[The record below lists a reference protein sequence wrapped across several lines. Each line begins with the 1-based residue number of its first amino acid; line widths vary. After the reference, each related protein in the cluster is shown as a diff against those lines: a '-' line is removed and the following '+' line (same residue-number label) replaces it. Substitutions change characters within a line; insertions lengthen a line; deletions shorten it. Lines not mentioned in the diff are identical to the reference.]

1 MKKAFYIVFLYFV
14 YSCSSESVPE
24 GAFLGG
30 QIINPS
36 SKTVSIYKNNKLLDS
51 IVLGAN
57 NRFERRYDSLD
68 YGIFKFEHLPESQT
82 LLIEKGDSIWFRTNT
97 TDFNSSLVFSGRGS
111 AKNNFLMEIYLSLQ
125 KESSFLASKYSNKSS
140 DFGKIIDSLLQEK
153 RENWIK
159 FDSINQ
165 LSPEAKII
173 SQASYVYPYAT
184 RKERYALIRGRNIT
198 LDQDSLYYNFR
209 KYLNFGEENL
219 AYFEPYITY
228 MLNFLNQEALVDGE
242 NFFQAKQ
249 TTEFNIRRLALIDQ
263 LIPTENLRNN
273 LSRTVAYEELINF
286 KNFKQHDQFLKYY
299 VTVNSSP
306 EYELEIIS
314 LQASLMKMQ
323 ANQSLPEIML
333 EDTEF
338 QNASSVALL
347 KGQKTVLYF
356 WSQTQMNHYKRTQER
371 VKQYKNEF
379 PEFRFVGICIQSYN
393 KLVRDYQKV
402 MEINPKNQFAFV
414 DFENARKKW
423 VLTLLNKGIVI
434 DEKGVIL
441 EGFGNFYSPNFK
453 EILEKNHR

>member
-1 MKKAFYIVFLYFV
+1 MKKAFYIVLLYFV
-14 YSCSSESVPE
+14 YACSSESVPE

-140 DFGKIIDSLLQEK
+140 DFGEIIDSLLQEK

-159 FDSINQ
+159 FDSINK

-173 SQASYVYPYAT
+173 SQASYVYPYAN

-198 LDQDSLYYNFR
+198 LEQDSLYFNFR

-273 LSRTVAYEELINF
+273 LARTVAYEELINF

-299 VTVNSSP
+299 VTVNTSP

-323 ANQSLPEIML
+323 VKQPLPEIML

-371 VKQYKNEF
+371 VKQYKTEF

-434 DEKGVIL
+434 DEKGIIL

>member
-1 MKKAFYIVFLYFV
+1 MKKAFYIVLLYFV
-14 YSCSSESVPE
+14 YACSSESVPE

-140 DFGKIIDSLLQEK
+140 DFGEIIDSLLQEK

-159 FDSINQ
+159 FDSINK

-173 SQASYVYPYAT
+173 SQASYVYPYAN

-198 LDQDSLYYNFR
+198 LEQDSLYFNFR

-273 LSRTVAYEELINF
+273 LARTVAYEELINF

-299 VTVNSSP
+299 VTVNTSP

-323 ANQSLPEIML
+323 VKQPLPEIML

-338 QNASSVALL
+338 QNASSVAVL

-434 DEKGVIL
+434 DEKGIIL

>member
-1 MKKAFYIVFLYFV
+1 MKKAFYIVLLYFV
-14 YSCSSESVPE
+14 YACSSESVPE

-82 LLIEKGDSIWFRTNT
+82 LLLEKGDSIWFRTNT

-140 DFGKIIDSLLQEK
+140 DFGEIIDSLLQEK

-173 SQASYVYPYAT
+173 SQASYVYPYAN

-198 LDQDSLYYNFR
+198 LEQDSLYFNFR

-273 LSRTVAYEELINF
+273 LARTVAYEELINF

-299 VTVNSSP
+299 VTVNTSP

-323 ANQSLPEIML
+323 VNQPLPEIML

-371 VKQYKNEF
+371 VKQYKTEF

-434 DEKGVIL
+434 DEKGIIL

>member
-1 MKKAFYIVFLYFV
+1 MKKAFYIVLLYFV
-14 YSCSSESVPE
+14 YACSSESVPE

-140 DFGKIIDSLLQEK
+140 DFGEIIDSLLQEK

-159 FDSINQ
+159 FDSINK

-173 SQASYVYPYAT
+173 SQASYVYPYAN

-198 LDQDSLYYNFR
+198 LEQDSLYFNFR

-228 MLNFLNQEALVDGE
+228 MLNFLNQEALVDGG

-273 LSRTVAYEELINF
+273 LARTVAYEELINF

-299 VTVNSSP
+299 VTVNTSP

-323 ANQSLPEIML
+323 VKQPLPEIML

-338 QNASSVALL
+338 QNASSVAVL

-371 VKQYKNEF
+371 VKQYKTEF

-434 DEKGVIL
+434 DEKGIIL

>member
-1 MKKAFYIVFLYFV
+1 
-14 YSCSSESVPE
+14 
-24 GAFLGG
+24 
-30 QIINPS
+30 
-36 SKTVSIYKNNKLLDS
+36 
-51 IVLGAN
+51 
-57 NRFERRYDSLD
+57 
-68 YGIFKFEHLPESQT
+68 
-82 LLIEKGDSIWFRTNT
+82 
-97 TDFNSSLVFSGRGS
+97 
-111 AKNNFLMEIYLSLQ
+111 MEIYLSLQ

>member
-1 MKKAFYIVFLYFV
+1 MKKAFYIVLLYFV
-14 YSCSSESVPE
+14 YACSSESVPE

-57 NRFERRYDSLD
+57 NRFERSYDSLD

-140 DFGKIIDSLLQEK
+140 DFGEIIDSLLQEK

-173 SQASYVYPYAT
+173 SQASYVYPYAN

-198 LDQDSLYYNFR
+198 LEQDSLYFNFR

-273 LSRTVAYEELINF
+273 LARTVAYEELINF
-286 KNFKQHDQFLKYY
+286 KNFKHHDQFLKYY
-299 VTVNSSP
+299 VTVNTSP

-323 ANQSLPEIML
+323 VNQPLPEIML

-434 DEKGVIL
+434 DEKGIIL

>member
-1 MKKAFYIVFLYFV
+1 MKKAFYIVLLYFV
-14 YSCSSESVPE
+14 YACSSESVPE

-140 DFGKIIDSLLQEK
+140 DFGEIIDSLLQEK

-173 SQASYVYPYAT
+173 SQASYVYPYAN

-198 LDQDSLYYNFR
+198 LEQDSLYFNFR

-273 LSRTVAYEELINF
+273 LARTVAYEELINF
-286 KNFKQHDQFLKYY
+286 KNFKHHDQFLKYY
-299 VTVNSSP
+299 VTVNTSP

-323 ANQSLPEIML
+323 VNRPLPEIML

-338 QNASSVALL
+338 QNASSVAVL

-371 VKQYKNEF
+371 VKQYKTEF

-434 DEKGVIL
+434 DEKGIIL

>member
-1 MKKAFYIVFLYFV
+1 MKKAFYIVLLYFV
-14 YSCSSESVPE
+14 YACSSESVPE

-140 DFGKIIDSLLQEK
+140 DFGEIIDSLLQEK

-159 FDSINQ
+159 FDSINK

-173 SQASYVYPYAT
+173 SQASYVYPYAN

-198 LDQDSLYYNFR
+198 LEQDSLYFNFR

-273 LSRTVAYEELINF
+273 LARTVAYEELINF
-286 KNFKQHDQFLKYY
+286 KNFNQHDQFLKYY
-299 VTVNSSP
+299 VTVNTSP

-323 ANQSLPEIML
+323 VKQPLPEIML

-338 QNASSVALL
+338 QNASSVAVL

-371 VKQYKNEF
+371 VKQYKTEF

-434 DEKGVIL
+434 DEKGIIL

>member
-434 DEKGVIL
+434 NEKGIIL

-453 EILEKNHR
+453 EILEKNHP

>member
-1 MKKAFYIVFLYFV
+1 MKKAFYIVLLYFV
-14 YSCSSESVPE
+14 YACSSEWVPE

-140 DFGKIIDSLLQEK
+140 DFGEIIDSLLQEK

-173 SQASYVYPYAT
+173 SQASYVYPYAN

-198 LDQDSLYYNFR
+198 LEQDSLYFNFR

-228 MLNFLNQEALVDGE
+228 MLNFLNQEASVDGE
-242 NFFQAKQ
+242 NFIQAKQ

-273 LSRTVAYEELINF
+273 LARTVAYEELINF

-299 VTVNSSP
+299 VTVNSSS

-323 ANQSLPEIML
+323 VNQPLPEIML

-434 DEKGVIL
+434 DEKGIIL

>member
-1 MKKAFYIVFLYFV
+1 MKKAFYIVLLYFV
-14 YSCSSESVPE
+14 YACSSEWVPE

-57 NRFERRYDSLD
+57 NRFERSYDSLD

-140 DFGKIIDSLLQEK
+140 DFGEIIDSLLQEK

-173 SQASYVYPYAT
+173 SQASYVYPYAN

-198 LDQDSLYYNFR
+198 LEQDSLYFNFR

-273 LSRTVAYEELINF
+273 LARTVAYEELINF

-323 ANQSLPEIML
+323 VNQPLPEIML

-371 VKQYKNEF
+371 VKQYKTEF

-434 DEKGVIL
+434 DEKGIIL

>member
-1 MKKAFYIVFLYFV
+1 MKKAFYIVLLYFV
-14 YSCSSESVPE
+14 YACSSEWVPE

-140 DFGKIIDSLLQEK
+140 DFGEIIDSLLQEK

-173 SQASYVYPYAT
+173 SQASYVYPYAN

-198 LDQDSLYYNFR
+198 LEQDSLYFNFR

-273 LSRTVAYEELINF
+273 LARTVAYEELINF

-299 VTVNSSP
+299 VSVNSSP

-323 ANQSLPEIML
+323 VNQPLPEIML

-434 DEKGVIL
+434 DEKGIIL

>member
-1 MKKAFYIVFLYFV
+1 MKKAFYIVLLYFV
-14 YSCSSESVPE
+14 YACSSEWVPE

-140 DFGKIIDSLLQEK
+140 DFGEIIDSLLQEK

-159 FDSINQ
+159 FDSINK

-173 SQASYVYPYAT
+173 SQASYVYPYAN

-198 LDQDSLYYNFR
+198 LEQDSLYFNFR

-273 LSRTVAYEELINF
+273 LARTVAYEELINF

-299 VTVNSSP
+299 VTVNTSP

-323 ANQSLPEIML
+323 VKQPLPEIML

-338 QNASSVALL
+338 QNASSVAVL

-371 VKQYKNEF
+371 VKQYKTEF

-434 DEKGVIL
+434 DEKGIIL

>member
-1 MKKAFYIVFLYFV
+1 MKKAFYIVLLYFV
-14 YSCSSESVPE
+14 YACSSESVPE

-140 DFGKIIDSLLQEK
+140 DFGEIIDSLLQEK

-173 SQASYVYPYAT
+173 SQASYVYPYAN

-198 LDQDSLYYNFR
+198 LEQDSLYFNFR

-273 LSRTVAYEELINF
+273 LARTVAYEELINF

-323 ANQSLPEIML
+323 VNQPLPEIML

-338 QNASSVALL
+338 QNASSVELL

-434 DEKGVIL
+434 DEKGIIL

>member
-1 MKKAFYIVFLYFV
+1 MKKAFYIVLLYFV
-14 YSCSSESVPE
+14 YACSSEWVPE

-140 DFGKIIDSLLQEK
+140 DFGEIIDSLLQEK

-173 SQASYVYPYAT
+173 SQASYVYPYAN

-198 LDQDSLYYNFR
+198 LEQDSLYFNFR

-273 LSRTVAYEELINF
+273 LARTVAYEELINF

-323 ANQSLPEIML
+323 VNQPLPEIML

-434 DEKGVIL
+434 DEKGIIL

>member
-1 MKKAFYIVFLYFV
+1 MKKAFYIVLLYFV
-14 YSCSSESVPE
+14 YACSSESVPE

-82 LLIEKGDSIWFRTNT
+82 LLLEKGDSIWFRTNT

-140 DFGKIIDSLLQEK
+140 DFGEIIDSLLQEK

-173 SQASYVYPYAT
+173 SQASYVYPYAN

-198 LDQDSLYYNFR
+198 LEQDSLYFNFR

-273 LSRTVAYEELINF
+273 LARTVAYEELINF

-299 VTVNSSP
+299 VTVNTSP

-323 ANQSLPEIML
+323 VNRPLPEIML

-371 VKQYKNEF
+371 VKQYKTEF

-434 DEKGVIL
+434 DEKGIIL

>member
-1 MKKAFYIVFLYFV
+1 MKKAFYIVLLYFV
-14 YSCSSESVPE
+14 YACSSESVPE

-140 DFGKIIDSLLQEK
+140 DFGEIIDSLLQEK

-173 SQASYVYPYAT
+173 SQASYVYPYAN

-198 LDQDSLYYNFR
+198 LEQDSLYFNFR

-273 LSRTVAYEELINF
+273 LARTVAYEELINF

-299 VTVNSSP
+299 VTVNTSP

-323 ANQSLPEIML
+323 VKQPLPEIML

-371 VKQYKNEF
+371 VKQYKTEF

-434 DEKGVIL
+434 DEKGIIL

>member
-1 MKKAFYIVFLYFV
+1 MKKAFYIVLLYFV
-14 YSCSSESVPE
+14 YACSSEWVPE

-140 DFGKIIDSLLQEK
+140 DFGEIIDSLLQEK

-173 SQASYVYPYAT
+173 SQASYVYPYAN

-198 LDQDSLYYNFR
+198 LEQDSLYFNFR

-273 LSRTVAYEELINF
+273 LARTVAYEELINF

-323 ANQSLPEIML
+323 VNQPLPEIML

-338 QNASSVALL
+338 QNTSSVALL

-434 DEKGVIL
+434 DEKGIIL

>member
-1 MKKAFYIVFLYFV
+1 MKKAFYIVLLYFV

-371 VKQYKNEF
+371 VEQYKNEF

>member
-1 MKKAFYIVFLYFV
+1 
-14 YSCSSESVPE
+14 
-24 GAFLGG
+24 
-30 QIINPS
+30 
-36 SKTVSIYKNNKLLDS
+36 
-51 IVLGAN
+51 
-57 NRFERRYDSLD
+57 LD

>member
-1 MKKAFYIVFLYFV
+1 MKKAFYIVLLYFV

-68 YGIFKFEHLPESQT
+68 YGIFKFEHLPESQN
-82 LLIEKGDSIWFRTNT
+82 LLIEKGDSIWFRINT

-140 DFGKIIDSLLQEK
+140 DFGEIIDSLLQEK

-173 SQASYVYPYAT
+173 SQASYVYPYAN

-198 LDQDSLYYNFR
+198 LEQDSLYFNFR

-338 QNASSVALL
+338 QNASSVVLL

-379 PEFRFVGICIQSYN
+379 PGFRFVGICIQSYN

-434 DEKGVIL
+434 NEKGIIL

-453 EILEKNHR
+453 EILEKNHP

>member
-1 MKKAFYIVFLYFV
+1 MKKAFYIVLLYFV
-14 YSCSSESVPE
+14 YACSSEWVPE

-140 DFGKIIDSLLQEK
+140 DFGEIIDSLLQEK

-173 SQASYVYPYAT
+173 SQASYVYPYAN

-198 LDQDSLYYNFR
+198 LEQDSLYFNFR

-228 MLNFLNQEALVDGE
+228 MLNFLNQEALIDGE

-273 LSRTVAYEELINF
+273 LARTVAYEELINF

-299 VTVNSSP
+299 VSVNSSP

-323 ANQSLPEIML
+323 VNQPLPEIML

-338 QNASSVALL
+338 QNTSSVALL

-434 DEKGVIL
+434 DEKGIIL
-441 EGFGNFYSPNFK
+441 EGFGNFYSSNFK

>member
-1 MKKAFYIVFLYFV
+1 MKKAFYIVLLYFV
-14 YSCSSESVPE
+14 YACSSESVPE

-140 DFGKIIDSLLQEK
+140 DFGEIIDSLLQEK

-159 FDSINQ
+159 FDSINK

-173 SQASYVYPYAT
+173 SQASYVYPYAN

-198 LDQDSLYYNFR
+198 LEQDSLYFNFR

-273 LSRTVAYEELINF
+273 LARTVAYEELINF

-299 VTVNSSP
+299 VTVNTSP

-323 ANQSLPEIML
+323 VKQPLPEIML

-338 QNASSVALL
+338 QNASSVAVL

-371 VKQYKNEF
+371 VKQYKTEF

-434 DEKGVIL
+434 DEKGIIL

>member
-1 MKKAFYIVFLYFV
+1 MKKAFYIFLLYFV
-14 YSCSSESVPE
+14 YACSSEWVPE

-140 DFGKIIDSLLQEK
+140 DFGEIIDSLLQEK

-173 SQASYVYPYAT
+173 SQASYVYPYAN

-198 LDQDSLYYNFR
+198 LEQDSLYFNFR

-273 LSRTVAYEELINF
+273 LARTVAYEELINF

-323 ANQSLPEIML
+323 VNQPLPEIML

-434 DEKGVIL
+434 DEKGIIL

>member
-1 MKKAFYIVFLYFV
+1 MKKAFYIVLLYFV
-14 YSCSSESVPE
+14 YACSSEWVPE

-140 DFGKIIDSLLQEK
+140 DFGEIIDSLLQEK

-173 SQASYVYPYAT
+173 SQASYVYPYAN

-198 LDQDSLYYNFR
+198 LEQDSLYFNFR

-273 LSRTVAYEELINF
+273 LARTVAYEELINF

-323 ANQSLPEIML
+323 VNQPLPEIML

-371 VKQYKNEF
+371 VKQYKTEF

-434 DEKGVIL
+434 DEKGIIL

>member
-1 MKKAFYIVFLYFV
+1 MKKAFYIVLLYFV
-14 YSCSSESVPE
+14 YACSSESVPE

-57 NRFERRYDSLD
+57 NRFERSYDSLD

-140 DFGKIIDSLLQEK
+140 DFGEIIDSLLQEK

-173 SQASYVYPYAT
+173 SQASYVYPYAN

-198 LDQDSLYYNFR
+198 LEQDSLYFNFR

-273 LSRTVAYEELINF
+273 LARTVAYEELINF

-323 ANQSLPEIML
+323 VNQPLPEIML

-371 VKQYKNEF
+371 VKQYKTEF

-434 DEKGVIL
+434 DEKGIIL

>member
-1 MKKAFYIVFLYFV
+1 MKKALYIVLLYFV
-14 YSCSSESVPE
+14 YACSSEWVPE

-140 DFGKIIDSLLQEK
+140 DFGEIIDSLLQEK

-173 SQASYVYPYAT
+173 SQASYVYPYAN

-198 LDQDSLYYNFR
+198 LEQDSLYFNFR

-273 LSRTVAYEELINF
+273 LARTVAYEELINF

-323 ANQSLPEIML
+323 VNQPLPEIML

-371 VKQYKNEF
+371 VKQYKTEF

-434 DEKGVIL
+434 DEKGIIL

>member
-1 MKKAFYIVFLYFV
+1 MKKAFYIVLLYFV
-14 YSCSSESVPE
+14 YACSSESVPE

-140 DFGKIIDSLLQEK
+140 DFGEIIDSLLQEK

-173 SQASYVYPYAT
+173 SQASYVYPYAN

-198 LDQDSLYYNFR
+198 LEQDSLYFNFR

-273 LSRTVAYEELINF
+273 LARTVAYEELINF

-299 VTVNSSP
+299 VTVNTSP

-323 ANQSLPEIML
+323 VKQPLPEIML

-434 DEKGVIL
+434 DEKGIIL

>member
-1 MKKAFYIVFLYFV
+1 MKKAFYIVLLYFV
-14 YSCSSESVPE
+14 YACSSESVPE

-57 NRFERRYDSLD
+57 NRFERSYDSLD

-140 DFGKIIDSLLQEK
+140 DFGEIIDSLLQEK

-173 SQASYVYPYAT
+173 SQASYVYPYAN

-198 LDQDSLYYNFR
+198 LEQDSLYFNFR

-273 LSRTVAYEELINF
+273 LARTVAYEELINF

-299 VTVNSSP
+299 VTVNTSP

-323 ANQSLPEIML
+323 VNRPLPEIML

-434 DEKGVIL
+434 DEKGIIL

>member
-1 MKKAFYIVFLYFV
+1 MKKAFYIVLLYFV
-14 YSCSSESVPE
+14 YACSSESVPE

-57 NRFERRYDSLD
+57 NRFERSYDSLD

-140 DFGKIIDSLLQEK
+140 DFGEIIDSLLQEK

-173 SQASYVYPYAT
+173 SQASYVYPYAN

-198 LDQDSLYYNFR
+198 LEQDSLYFNFR

-273 LSRTVAYEELINF
+273 LARTVAYEELINF
-286 KNFKQHDQFLKYY
+286 KNFKHHDQFLKYY
-299 VTVNSSP
+299 VTVNTSP

-323 ANQSLPEIML
+323 VNQPLPEIML

-371 VKQYKNEF
+371 VKQYKTEF

-434 DEKGVIL
+434 DEKGIIL